1 MSAKVARM
9 TCRPL
14 VLRRL
19 SQSRRSNWKNLD
31 MDDMLR
37 GQKGDVDTTLT
48 PSGTQYGA
56 TQCKPEKR
64 ERIRYAES
72 ANLCNPYNA

>member
-1 MSAKVARM
+1 
-9 TCRPL
+9 
-14 VLRRL
+14 
-19 SQSRRSNWKNLD
+19 

-37 GQKGDVDTTLT
+37 GQKSDVDTTLT

-56 TQCKPEKR
+56 TQGKPEKR
-64 ERIRYAES
+64 EQLRYAES

>member
-1 MSAKVARM
+1 M
-9 TCRPL
+9 TCGSL

-19 SQSRRSNWKNLD
+19 SRSRRFYWENLD

-37 GQKGDVDTTLT
+37 GQQGDVDTTLT

-56 TQCKPEKR
+56 TQGKPEKR
-64 ERIRYAES
+64 EQLRYAES
-72 ANLCNPYNA
+72 ANLCKPLQRMNYHS